1 MGICGG
7 NLTIIV
13 KTFRRDA
20 ILFLDRQANA
30 LKGLLGARV
39 DTLLGKRT
47 SRNCRLISNTE
58 IGTQADPGNA
68 TFDGVFG
75 MMQRGEGDLIMN
87 DFSQNFKRDWFEHSP
102 PSKEGK

>member
-1 MGICGG
+1 M
-7 NLTIIV
+7 TIIV

-20 ILFLDRQANA
+20 ILRLDQQANA
-30 LKGLLGARV
+30 LKGLMGAKV
-39 DTLLGKRT
+39 DVLLGRRT
-47 SRNCRLISNTE
+47 PRDCRLISNTQ